1 MVFQGIF
8 MIFHFLSFVS
18 VQVSF
23 VIVQVYLSLYYQAR
37 PRVQKVPPESHQWRC
52 ERFQTAWHVNG
63 FGLLET
69 WILALAWMEIPGPP
83 AYLHQTGTLP
93 MANVFSFWR
102 TQAGRILTRIEDYL
116 LSTIWARWVSRL
128 RDSHSCEQELFLSV
142 EGKGSPSKAPMISY
156 NPSDMEAGVMIA
168 LRRDNIDLVSK
179 SSEQLWML
187 VTSDGFLLLLASL
200 WDAQCVGEKDETD
213 KDQHSKKIP
222 STQQIKK
229 LLKMHWL
236 FVILIGNVSG
246 RKGGVGSQ
254 RTCSNFFG
262 S

>member
-18 VQVSF
+18 VQVVF
-23 VIVQVYLSLYYQAR
+23 FIVQVYLSLYYQAR

-69 WILALAWMEIPGPP
+69 WILALAWMEIPWSTCPP
-83 AYLHQTGTLP
+83 PPNWDTSHGKCFQLLENSGWENT
-93 MANVFSFWR
+93 NS
-102 TQAGRILTRIEDYL
+102 ILKITCCQQ
-116 LSTIWARWVSRL
+116 SGARWVSRL
-128 RDSHSCEQELFLSV
+128 RDSHSCGQKLFLSV

-168 LRRDNIDLVSK
+168 LKRDNIDLVSE

-200 WDAQCVGEKDETD
+200 WEAQCVGEKDETD
-213 KDQHSKKIP
+213 KDQHS
-222 STQQIKK
+222 
-229 LLKMHWL
+229 
-236 FVILIGNVSG
+236 
-246 RKGGVGSQ
+246 
-254 RTCSNFFG
+254 
-262 S
+262 